1 MEENNLLNGGHIV
14 PVKIEDEMRRSYIDY
29 AMSVIVAR
37 ALPDVRD
44 GLKPVHRRILY
55 VMSELALWPEKPYR
69 KCAGIVGDVLG
80 NYHPHGDA
88 AVYDALVR
96 LAQDFSLRY
105 PLVNGH
111 GNFGSIDNDPPAA
124 MRYTEAK
131 LHKIAVEMLTD
142 IDKETVD
149 YAPNYDDRLMEPTVL
164 PAKIPNLLV
173 NGSYGIAV
181 GMASNI
187 PPHNLTEVV
196 NGTCAMIDNPDIT
209 DEELMEHIKGPDF
222 PTGGIIVGHDGMKS
236 AYKTGRGKVCL
247 RAKAEIEEDAKG
259 RFHIVITEVPYKVN
273 KAALCSNIAKLVND
287 KVLEGI
293 SDIHDFS
300 DREGVKVVIDLKKD
314 ANPNVVLNML
324 FKHTELQ
331 TTQSM
336 IMLALVNNE
345 PKILT
350 LKEILYHY
358 IEHRKDI
365 IIRRTRFDLAKAE
378 ARLHILEGLRI
389 AIDHIDEIIQ
399 IIKGAKDDNEAR
411 STLMERFG
419 LSEIQA
425 QAILDMR
432 LKALTGLSRD
442 KIEAEYQAL
451 LETIKHLKEIL
462 ESEALVLQIIKEDLI
477 EMKNTYGDERKTMIV
492 HGEGE
497 IEIESLIKQEDNV
510 VTITHFGYV
519 KRISVDAYKSQ
530 RRGGKGVTAMGTRE
544 DDFVEHLFVSST
556 HDYILFFTTLGKV
569 FKLKAY
575 DLPEASRVAK
585 GTAIVN
591 LLQLDQGEKIA
602 AVIPVKNF
610 DEKLNVLMA
619 TKNGLVKKTPL
630 SEYSNIR
637 KTGIIGITLKDED
650 EIIDVRITDGTSDVI
665 LVTRTGLSI
674 RFNEEE
680 ARPVGRT
687 SMGVKGI
694 TLGKDDYVIGMEPI
708 TSEKDN
714 YILAITENGFGK
726 RTEVEEY
733 RPQSR
738 AGKGI
743 LTYKTTEKTG
753 HIIGVKVV
761 TDNDD
766 VMLITAS
773 GVIIRI
779 KVNDISILGRNTQGI
794 TLMRTSEGGRVVNLA
809 KLVSEDVEETPA
821 EDNQLTMDMN

>member
-1 MEENNLLNGGHIV
+1 MDNNNTEFNEGKII
-14 PVKIEDEMRRSYIDY
+14 PVGLEDEMKRSYIDY

-55 VMSELALWPEKPYR
+55 VMNELALWPEKAYR
-69 KCAGIVGDVLG
+69 KCASIVGDVLG

-131 LHKIAVEMLTD
+131 LFKISEEMLSD
-142 IDKETVD
+142 LEKETVD
-149 YAPNYDDRLMEPTVL
+149 FVPNYDDRLLEPSVL
-164 PAKIPNLLV
+164 PAKLPNLLI

-181 GMASNI
+181 GMACNI
-187 PPHNLTEVV
+187 PPHNLCEVI
-196 NGTCAMIDNPDIT
+196 NGICALIDNPDISI
-209 DEELMEHIKGPDF
+209 DELMGYIKGPDF
-222 PTGGIIVGHDGMKS
+222 PTSGIILGQEGIKS
-236 AYKTGRGKVCL
+236 AYKTGRGKVIL

-259 RFHIVITEVPYKVN
+259 RFHIIVSEIPYKVN
-273 KAALCSNIAKLVND
+273 KAAMLANIAKQINE
-287 KVLEGI
+287 KVIDGI
-293 SDIHDFS
+293 SDLHELS
-300 DREGVKVVIDLKKD
+300 DREGIRIVFDLKRD
-314 ANPNVVLNML
+314 ANPNVVLNQL

-331 TTQSM
+331 GTQSM
-336 IMLALVNNE
+336 IMLALVNGE
-345 PKILT
+345 PRVLN
-350 LKEILYHY
+350 LKEILEYY
-358 IEHRKDI
+358 IKHRQDVI
-365 IIRRTRFDLAKAE
+365 LRRTRFDLKKAE

-389 AIDHIDEIIQ
+389 ALDHIDEIIKT
-399 IIKGAKDDNEAR
+399 IKAAKDDSEAKAN
-411 STLMERFG
+411 LMERFN

-425 QAILDMR
+425 QAILEMKLR
-432 LKALTGLSRD
+432 ALTGLNRD
-442 KIEAEYQAL
+442 KIEDEYNNLVAL
-451 LETIKHLKEIL
+451 IKKLNEIL
-462 ESEALVLQIIKEDLI
+462 NDHSLVLQIIKEEITELK
-477 EMKNTYGDERKTMIV
+477 EKYGDERKTTIA
-492 HGEGE
+492 HGIGDGE
-497 IEIESLIKQEDNV
+497 IEIESLIKQEENV

-530 RRGGKGVTAMGTRE
+530 KRGGKGVTAIGTRE
-544 DDFVEHLFVSST
+544 DDFVEHIFVTST
-556 HDYILFFTTLGKV
+556 HDYILFFTNKGRA
-569 FKLKAY
+569 FKLKAFE
-575 DLPEASRVAK
+575 LPEASRQAK

-591 LLQLDQGEKIA
+591 LLQLAQDEKIA
-602 AVIPVKNF
+602 AVIPVKEFTDDFNI
-610 DEKLNVLMA
+610 LTA
-619 TKNGLVKKTPL
+619 TRSGLVKKTVL

-637 KTGIIGITLKDED
+637 KSGIQSITLREDD
-650 EIIDVRITDGTSDVI
+650 EIVDVRVTDGKSNII
-665 LVTRTGLSI
+665 LVTNTGLSI
-674 RFNEEE
+674 RFKEEE
-680 ARPVGRT
+680 VRAVGRT

-694 TLGKDDYVIGMEPI
+694 TLTGDDYVVGMEPI
-708 TSEKDN
+708 TTEKDN

-733 RPQSR
+733 RAQSR

-773 GVIIRI
+773 GTVIRLN
-779 KVNDISILGRNTQGI
+779 VNGISVLGRNTQGV
-794 TLMRTSEGGRVVNLA
+794 TLMRTSEGGKVVSIA
-809 KLVSEDVEETPA
+809 KLTPEEDEQE
-821 EDNQLTMDMN
+821 

>member
-1 MEENNLLNGGHIV
+1 MDNNVEFNEGKIV
-14 PVKIEDEMRRSYIDY
+14 PVVLEDEMKRSYIDY

-55 VMSELALWPEKPYR
+55 VMNELALWPEKPYR
-69 KCAGIVGDVLG
+69 KCASIVGDVLG

-149 YAPNYDDRLMEPTVL
+149 YAPNYDDRLLEPTVL
-164 PAKIPNLLV
+164 PAKFPNLLV

-187 PPHNLTEVV
+187 PPHNLTEVI

-209 DEELMEHIKGPDF
+209 SEELMEYIKGPDF
-222 PTGGIIVGHDGMKS
+222 PTAGIIVGKEGIKS
-236 AYKTGRGKVCL
+236 AYTTGRGKVCL
-247 RAKAEIEEDAKG
+247 RAKCEIEEDHRG
-259 RFHIVITEVPYKVN
+259 RFHIIVTEVPYKVN
-273 KAALCSNIAKLVND
+273 KAAMCANIAKLVND
-287 KVLEGI
+287 KVIEGI
-293 SDIHDFS
+293 SDIHDHS
-300 DREGVKVVIDLKKD
+300 DREGVRISIDLKKD

-324 FKHTELQ
+324 YKHSELQ

-336 IMLALVNNE
+336 IMLALVNGE
-345 PKILT
+345 PKVLT
-350 LKEILYHY
+350 LKEILFHY
-358 IEHRKDI
+358 INHRKEI
-365 IIRRTRFDLAKAE
+365 IIRRTKYDLNKAE

-389 AIDHIDEIIQ
+389 ALDHIDEIIK
-399 IIKGAKDDNEAR
+399 IIKAAKDDNTAR
-411 STLMERFG
+411 ANLMENFG

-432 LKALTGLSRD
+432 LRALTGLSRD
-442 KIEAEYQAL
+442 KIENEYNAL
-451 LETIKHLKEIL
+451 VETIKHLKEIL
-462 ESEALVLQIIKEDLI
+462 ASEALVLGIIKDELTEI
-477 EMKNTYGDERKTMIV
+477 KNAYGDERRTHIV
-492 HGEGE
+492 HGESD
-497 IEIESLIKQEDNV
+497 IEIESLIKEENNV

-530 RRGGKGVTAMGTRE
+530 KRGGKGVTAMGTRE

-556 HDYILFFTTLGKV
+556 HDYILFFTTKGRV
-569 FKLKAY
+569 FRLKAY
-575 DLPEASRVAK
+575 DLPEASRTAK
-585 GTAIVN
+585 GTNIVN
-591 LLQLDQGEKIA
+591 LLQLEQDEKIK
-602 AVIPVKNF
+602 AVIPVKEF
-610 DEKLNVLMA
+610 KDDLNVLMA
-619 TKNGLVKKTPL
+619 TKNGLVKKTSL

-637 KTGIIGITLKDED
+637 KTGIIGITLKDDD
-650 EIIDVRITDGTSDVI
+650 EIIDVRITDGNSDVI

-674 RFNEEE
+674 RFNESE
-680 ARPVGRT
+680 ARAVGRT

-694 TLGKDDYVIGMEPI
+694 NLGKDDYVIGMEPI
-708 TSEKDN
+708 TTEKDN

-733 RPQSR
+733 RAQSR

-753 HIIGVKVV
+753 HIIGIKVV

-766 VMLITAS
+766 VMMITSS
-773 GVIIRI
+773 GIIIRI
-779 KVNDISILGRNTQGI
+779 HVKDISILGRNTQGV
-794 TLMRTSEGGRVVNLA
+794 TLMRTSEGGRVVNIA
-809 KLVSEDVEETPA
+809 KLVNEDSDDQLKIEEK
-821 EDNQLTMDMN
+821 

>member
-1 MEENNLLNGGHIV
+1 MEENNLLEQGNIL
-14 PVKIEDEMRRSYIDY
+14 PVKIEDEMKRSYIDY
-29 AMSVIVAR
+29 AMSVIVSR

-149 YAPNYDDRLMEPTVL
+149 YTPNYDDRLLEPTVL

-187 PPHNLTEVV
+187 PPHNMVEVI

-209 DEELMEHIKGPDF
+209 DLELMEYIKGPDF
-222 PTGGIIVGHDGMKS
+222 PTGGIIVGHDGMKA
-236 AYKTGRGKVCL
+236 AYTTGRGKVCL
-247 RAKAEIEEDAKG
+247 RAKAEIEEDARG
-259 RFHIVITEVPYKVN
+259 RFHIVVTEVPYKVN

-293 SDIHDFS
+293 SDIHDYS

-358 IEHRKDI
+358 INHRKDI
-365 IIRRTRFDLAKAE
+365 ILRRTRFDLNKAE

-389 AIDHIDEIIQ
+389 AIDHIDEIIK
-399 IIKGAKDDNEAR
+399 IIKAAKDDNEAR
-411 STLMERFG
+411 TTLMETFA

-432 LKALTGLSRD
+432 LRALTGLSRD
-442 KIEAEYQAL
+442 KIENEYNAL
-451 LETIKHLKEIL
+451 LETIRHLKEIL
-462 ESEALVLQIIKEDLI
+462 SSEALVLGIIKEDLI
-477 EMKNTYGDERKTMIV
+477 EIKNTYGDERRTKIV

-497 IEIESLIKQEDNV
+497 IDIESLIKQEDNV

-556 HDYILFFTTLGKV
+556 HDYILFFTTAGKV

-575 DLPEASRVAK
+575 DLPEASRIAK

-591 LLQLDQGEKIA
+591 LLQLEQDEKIA
-602 AVIPVKNF
+602 AVIPVKDFNDNKF
-610 DEKLNVLMA
+610 VLMA
-619 TKNGLVKKTPL
+619 TKSGLVKKTPL
-630 SEYSNIR
+630 SEYCNIR

-650 EIIDVRITDGTSDVI
+650 EIIDVRITDGNSDVI

-766 VMLITAS
+766 VMLITSA

-779 KVNDISILGRNTQGI
+779 KVNDISVLGRNTQGI
-794 TLMRTSEGGRVVNLA
+794 TLMRTSDGGRVVNIA
-809 KLVSEDVEETPA
+809 KLVSEEVD
-821 EDNQLTMDMN
+821 EDGQVSLDMENK

>member
-1 MEENNLLNGGHIV
+1 
-14 PVKIEDEMRRSYIDY
+14 
-29 AMSVIVAR
+29 
-37 ALPDVRD
+37 
-44 GLKPVHRRILY
+44 
-55 VMSELALWPEKPYR
+55 MSELALWPEKPYR

-131 LHKIAVEMLTD
+131 LYKIAVEMLTD

-164 PAKIPNLLV
+164 PAKLPNLLI

-187 PPHNLTEVV
+187 PPHNLNEVV

-209 DEELMEHIKGPDF
+209 NEDLMEYIKGPDF

-236 AYKTGRGKVCL
+236 AYTTGRGKVCL

-259 RFHIVITEVPYKVN
+259 RFHIVVTEIPYKVN

-293 SDIHDFS
+293 SDIHDYS

-358 IEHRKDI
+358 INHRKDI
-365 IIRRTRFDLAKAE
+365 IIRRTRFDLNKAE

-389 AIDHIDEIIQ
+389 AIDHIDEIIK
-399 IIKGAKDDNEAR
+399 IIKSAKDDNEAR
-411 STLMERFG
+411 TTLMERFA

-432 LKALTGLSRD
+432 LRALTGLSRD

-462 ESEALVLQIIKEDLI
+462 ASEALVLQIIKEDLI
-477 EMKNTYGDERKTMIV
+477 EIKNTYGDERRTMIV

-497 IEIESLIKQEDNV
+497 IEIESLIKKEDNV
-510 VTITHFGYV
+510 VTITHFGYI

-530 RRGGKGVTAMGTRE
+530 KRGGKGVTAMGTRE

-556 HDYILFFTTLGKV
+556 HDYILFFTTAGRV

-575 DLPEASRVAK
+575 DLPEASRTAK

-591 LLQLDQGEKIA
+591 LLQLNQDEKIA
-602 AVIPVKNF
+602 AVIPVKDF
-610 DEKLNVLMA
+610 SKDKFVLMA
-619 TKNGLVKKTPL
+619 TKNGLVKKTSL
-630 SEYSNIR
+630 DEYTNIR
-637 KTGIIGITLKDED
+637 KTGILGITLKEDD

-674 RFNEEE
+674 RFKEEE

-708 TSEKDN
+708 VTEKDN

-733 RPQSR
+733 RAQSR

-753 HIIGVKVV
+753 HIIGIKVV

-766 VMLITAS
+766 VMIITAT

-779 KVNDISILGRNTQGI
+779 NVKDISVLGRNTQGV
-794 TLMRTSEGGRVVNLA
+794 TLMRTSEGGRVVNIA
-809 KLVSEDVEETPA
+809 KLVSEEETTD
-821 EDNQLTMDMN
+821 EQLTLDTNQ